1 MAVFESPCTKVC
13 AIEPMSGLC
22 LGCGRTL
29 AEIEHWVVFTAS
41 ERDEVMASLPFRLAG
56 LRGRNTDRLG

>member
-1 MAVFESPCTKVC
+1 MAVVESPCTKVC

-29 AEIEHWVVFTAS
+29 TEIEHWLVFTAP
-41 ERDEVMASLPFRLAG
+41 ERAEVMAKLPGRLAG
-56 LRGRNTDRLG
+56 LRAPNPDRFG

>member
-1 MAVFESPCTKVC
+1 MAFVESPCTKVC

-29 AEIEHWVVFTAS
+29 VEIEQWLVFTTS
-41 ERDEVMASLPFRLAG
+41 ERAEVMAKLPKRLAG
-56 LRGRNTDRLG
+56 LRGPDRFG

>member
-1 MAVFESPCTKVC
+1 MATVESPCTKVC

-29 AEIEHWVVFTAS
+29 TEIEHWLSLTAS
-41 ERDEVMASLPFRLAG
+41 ERAEVMAKLPLRMAG
-56 LRGRNTDRLG
+56 LRGPGSDRFG

>member
-1 MAVFESPCTKVC
+1 MAVLESPCTKVC

-29 AEIEHWVVFTAS
+29 AEIEHWLVFTVN
-41 ERDEVMASLPFRLAG
+41 ERDEVMAKLPLRLAG
-56 LRGRNTDRLG
+56 LRGRNTDRFG